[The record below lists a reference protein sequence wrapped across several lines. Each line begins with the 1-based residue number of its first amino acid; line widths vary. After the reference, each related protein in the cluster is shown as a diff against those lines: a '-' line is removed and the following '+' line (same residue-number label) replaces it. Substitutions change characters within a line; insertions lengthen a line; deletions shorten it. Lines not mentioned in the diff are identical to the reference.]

1 MTDTSPLPT
10 SSPYHPVRLRALSL
24 LQFAEVYENMPEDDE
39 EIDALQDEME
49 RRTWPRSG
57 ASSESKTFWA
67 LVEVEKLKAKLA
79 AIQKALDHD

>member
-1 MTDTSPLPT
+1 
-10 SSPYHPVRLRALSL
+10 
-24 LQFAEVYENMPEDDE
+24 MPEDDE